1 MMSVASKLGKSENI
15 LYEIQFLLV
24 SQRVILAT
32 FQCTMAPYLL
42 HFAVRSRIKTW
53 LVSHAA
59 LTGHIFQRFL
69 SCVLQMRFSAG
80 LAYLSLP

>member
-42 HFAVRSRIKTW
+42 HFAVRSRIKT
-53 LVSHAA
+53 
-59 LTGHIFQRFL
+59 
-69 SCVLQMRFSAG
+69 
-80 LAYLSLP
+80 